1 MGVAERHA
9 REKEALRQRI
19 LDAAGELFVS
29 EGYQNV
35 SIRKIA
41 ERIEYAPSTIYLYF
55 RDKQQLLESLAID
68 TFAGLAA
75 ELHAIEEQ
83 DLDPLTRFERGLR
96 CYIDFGLRHP
106 NHYLATFGGPAP
118 RNDEGQ
124 PMESEAVLQ
133 IGLQAFGSLRRSIER
148 CMEAGVIR
156 RADADLTAQSVWMM
170 IHGVTNLL
178 ICADSYAGF
187 PWKTPDELIGQSAAL
202 IVKGLKG

>member
-9 REKEALRQRI
+9 REKEALRKRI
-19 LDAAGELFVS
+19 IDAASEIFVS

-41 ERIEYAPSTIYLYF
+41 EKIEYAPSTIYLYF

-83 DLDPLTRFERGLR
+83 QPDPLKRLELGIR

-106 NHYLATFGGPAP
+106 NHYLATFSGPAP
-118 RNDEGQ
+118 RDDNGE
-124 PMESEAVLQ
+124 PTESEAVLQ
-133 IGLQAFGSLRRSIER
+133 IGLQAFGNLRRSIEC
-148 CMEAGVIR
+148 CMEKGVIR
-156 RADADLTAQSVWMM
+156 AADPDLTAQSVWMM
-170 IHGVTNLL
+170 IHGVTSLL
-178 ICADSYAGF
+178 LCADSYPGF
-187 PWKTPDELIGQSAAL
+187 PWKSPEELIRHSVEL
-202 IVKGLKG
+202 ILKGLKG

>member
-19 LDAAGELFVS
+19 LEAASELFVT

-41 ERIEYAPSTIYLYF
+41 EKIEYAPSTIYLYF
-55 RDKQQLLESLAID
+55 RDKQQLLENLAID

-75 ELHAIEEQ
+75 ELQAIEEQ
-83 DLDPLTRFERGLR
+83 DLAALEKFEQGIR
-96 CYIDFGLRHP
+96 CYIDFGVRHP
-106 NHYLATFGGPAP
+106 NHYLATFSGPAP
-118 RNDEGQ
+118 RDESGQ
-124 PMESEAVLQ
+124 PIESEAVLQ

-170 IHGVTNLL
+170 IHGVTSLL
-178 ICADSYAGF
+178 IHADSYAGF
-187 PWKTPDELIGQSAAL
+187 PWKRPEELIGHSVRL
-202 IVKGLKG
+202 IVIGLKG